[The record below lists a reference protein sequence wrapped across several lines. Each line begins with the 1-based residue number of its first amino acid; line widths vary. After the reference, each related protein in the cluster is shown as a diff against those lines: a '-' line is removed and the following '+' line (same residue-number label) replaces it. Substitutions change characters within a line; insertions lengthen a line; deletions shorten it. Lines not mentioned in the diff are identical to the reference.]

1 MRMSSSSLKNRIE
14 MNLFSLENQIAIVT
28 GASRGLGRAMALGM
42 ANAGAHIVA
51 IGRDEQLLEETAK
64 EISRAGGTSTTF
76 QTDLC
81 DDTAVLS
88 MVRATIK
95 SLGRVDILVN
105 NAGIAPLERTTEIS
119 KASWDHVM
127 DTNLNSVFTLSQAV
141 GQEMIKKKNGNI
153 INIASIYG
161 RMASVNS
168 LHYCASKAA
177 IIQMTKAL
185 ALEWAPFNI
194 RVNCIA
200 PGFFQTS
207 MTAEQQ
213 INEKHYKFLLK
224 KIPLKRFGKPEEIVG
239 TVLYLSSTASQYVTG
254 STLLI
259 DGGYSIW

>member
-1 MRMSSSSLKNRIE
+1 
-14 MNLFSLENQIAIVT
+14 MNLFSLENQIAMIT
-28 GASRGLGRAMALGM
+28 GASRGLGRAMAIGM
-42 ANAGAHIVA
+42 ASAGAHIVA
-51 IGRDEQLLEETAK
+51 FGRGDQLLAETAK
-64 EISRAGGTSTTF
+64 EISSAGGTSTTF

-81 DDTAVLS
+81 DDMAVLS
-88 MVRATIK
+88 MVKATIK
-95 SLGRVDILVN
+95 SLGRIDILVN

-119 KASWDHVM
+119 KASWDRVM
-127 DTNLNSVFTLSQAV
+127 DTNMNSVFSLSQAV
-141 GQEMIKKKNGNI
+141 GQQMIEKKVGNI
-153 INIASIYG
+153 INIASVYG
-161 RMASVNS
+161 KMASSRS

-200 PGFFQTS
+200 PGLFQTD
-207 MTAEQQ
+207 MTTELQSS
-213 INEKHYKFLLK
+213 EKHYKFLIN

-239 TVLYLSSTASQYVTG
+239 SVLFLSSAASQYVTG

>member
-1 MRMSSSSLKNRIE
+1 
-14 MNLFSLENQIAIVT
+14 MNLFSLENQIAMIT
-28 GASRGLGRAMALGM
+28 GASRGLGRAMAIGM
-42 ANAGAHIVA
+42 ASAGAHIVA
-51 IGRDEQLLEETAK
+51 IGRDDQLLAETAK
-64 EISRAGGTSTTF
+64 EISSAGGTSTTF

-81 DDTAVLS
+81 DDMAVLS
-88 MVRATIK
+88 MVQATIK
-95 SLGRVDILVN
+95 SLGRIDILVN

-119 KASWDHVM
+119 KASWDRVM
-127 DTNLNSVFTLSQAV
+127 DTNLNSVFSLSQAV
-141 GQEMIKKKNGNI
+141 GQQMIEKKVGNI
-153 INIASIYG
+153 INIASVYG
-161 RMASVNS
+161 KMASSQS

-200 PGFFQTS
+200 PGLFQTD
-207 MTAEQQ
+207 MTTEQQ
-213 INEKHYKFLLK
+213 SSEKHYKFLIN

-239 TVLYLSSTASQYVTG
+239 SVLFLSSAASQYVTG